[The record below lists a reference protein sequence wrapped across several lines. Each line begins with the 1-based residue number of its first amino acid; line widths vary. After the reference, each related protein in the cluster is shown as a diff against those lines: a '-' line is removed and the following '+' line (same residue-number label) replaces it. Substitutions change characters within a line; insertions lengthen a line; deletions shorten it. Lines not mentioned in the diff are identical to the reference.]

1 MNKQEEKELRQEI
14 KSEIIKYTVKE
25 EGILQVEFEEYIL
38 ELEIDTND
46 ITIDKIV
53 DKIIKDMDEE

>member
-1 MNKQEEKELRQEI
+1 MNKKEKMELREEI

-25 EGILQVEFEEYIL
+25 DGILQVEFEEYIL